1 MPDPVAYSSTEVG
14 EFMFQSLGR
23 VKGRSFEPHLVFL
36 SILASFGG
44 LGILTWYLVNLSDVS
59 AEQRAIYFALF
70 MLLFYCA
77 IVYQV
82 NRLGA
87 AIRRPRHVP
96 GRQQQSIDPALLVG
110 SAPSVTMLIPSYREE
125 QRVLRMTLLSAVL
138 ARYGMR
144 RAVVLLDDPPGSAS
158 LAESRAV
165 IEEVR
170 ELVAAPMVE
179 LRRSAAEFFAARA
192 EGRAEVAT
200 ERARLETAY
209 RDAAQWLDRLA
220 DRLAAQI
227 EPAFR
232 HVDGFFVRNV
242 VEALAAQYRSEAAA
256 VATRAGNLE
265 TLAAGFEAIS
275 VLFCTEIEWFERKR
289 YANLS
294 HAPNKAM
301 NLNAY
306 LSLLGGGYVAEQRG
320 ATLVLRNSGEDEG
333 DGVIHVPA
341 SKYVL
346 TLDADSVILP
356 EYVATLAAI
365 AEREP
370 DAGVI
375 QTPYHSFPDSP
386 SAVERI
392 AGATTDIQYLVHQ
405 GSSQFDAAYWVGA
418 NALLRLSAL
427 DRIKRESDED
437 GRIVDVFVQD
447 KTLIEDT
454 GSTVDLMEI
463 GFKVRNHFAPLA
475 YSSTPADFGSLAIQ
489 RQRWSNGGLIIFP
502 QLLAQYA
509 ASPGRLRRSVEL
521 FLRSH
526 YLLSPLV
533 GNIAIL
539 LLMLV
544 SLADARYL
552 VLTPLAMLPYFVLY
566 GLDLKSKGYKLRDLF
581 AVNALNL
588 ILLPVGLAG
597 VIASIG
603 QMLTGKKGAF
613 WRTPKVAGRTRV
625 AYPYIV
631 ANVAL
636 FALMGFYT
644 VQGAVDGEWMATL
657 LPAGSLALYAFG
669 LTVFIGWGNMLDD
682 LGSALTEAARPAI
695 QVVQAPVRAL
705 GRLVAHPV
713 TRLTGVLAALVVG
726 IVPSTFGTA
735 GGSQQNQ
742 VPIAE
747 LRLDSLAAQ
756 PNHLITLLGNKP

>member
-1 MPDPVAYSSTEVG
+1 ML
-14 EFMFQSLGR
+14 QSRGA
-23 VKGRSFEPHLVFL
+23 VKGRSLEPYMVSI
-36 SILASFGG
+36 SILASFGA
-44 LGILTWYLVNLSDVS
+44 LGILIWYIVNLSEVA
-59 AEQRAIYFALF
+59 AEQRAVYFALF
-70 MLLFYCA
+70 LLLFYCA

-87 AIRRPRHVP
+87 AIRRPRELP
-96 GRQQQSIDPALLVG
+96 GREPQPIDPAFLAG
-110 SAPSVTMLIPSYREE
+110 SAPSVTILIPSFREE

-144 RAVVLLDDPPGSAS
+144 RAVVLLDDPPGSPS
-158 LAESRAV
+158 LAESHAV
-165 IEEVR
+165 IKEVR
-170 ELVAAPMVE
+170 ELVAAPMAE

-242 VEALAAQYRSEAAA
+242 VEALAAQYRREAAA
-256 VATRAGNLE
+256 VATEARDLDA
-265 TLAAGFEAIS
+265 LAAGFEAIS

-306 LSLLGGGYVAEQRG
+306 LSLLGGGYVADQRG
-320 ATLVLRNSGEDEG
+320 ATLVLRNATEGET
-333 DGVIHVPA
+333 DGVVEVPA

-356 EYVATLAAI
+356 EYIATLAEI

-386 SAVERI
+386 SVVERI

-405 GSSQFDAAYWVGA
+405 GSSLFDAAYWVGA

-427 DRIKRESDED
+427 DRIKRESEED

-463 GFKVRNHFAPLA
+463 GYRVRNHFAPLA

-509 ASPGRLRRSVEL
+509 ASRGRLKRSVEL

-533 GNIAIL
+533 GNLAIL

-544 SLADARYL
+544 SLGDARHL
-552 VLTPLAMLPYFVLY
+552 VLTPLAMAPYFVLY
-566 GLDLKSKGYKLRDLF
+566 GLDLKSKGYRLRDLF

-597 VIASIG
+597 VLASIS
-603 QMLTGKKGAF
+603 QMLTGRKGTF

-625 AYPYIV
+625 AFPYV
-631 ANVAL
+631 LANVAL

-644 VQGAVDGEWMATL
+644 VQGAVDGEWIASL
-657 LPAGSLALYAFG
+657 LPAGSMALYAYG
-669 LTVFIGWGNMLDD
+669 LTVFMGWGNMLDD
-682 LGSALTEAARPAI
+682 LGAWLGELTMPAVGAI
-695 QVVQAPVRAL
+695 RAPVRAV
-705 GRLVAHPV
+705 GRLVAHPM
-713 TRLTGVLAALVVG
+713 TRVSGVLAALVIG

-735 GGSQQNQ
+735 GGSQPSR

-756 PNHLITLLGNKP
+756 PREPIAPNGDTP

>member
-1 MPDPVAYSSTEVG
+1 MI
-14 EFMFQSLGR
+14 QSRGP
-23 VKGRSFEPHLVFL
+23 VKGRSLEPHLVWVSL
-36 SILASFGG
+36 LASIGA
-44 LGILTWYLVNLSDVS
+44 LGILIWYIVNLSEVS
-59 AEQRAIYFALF
+59 VEQRAVYFALF
-70 MLLFYCA
+70 ILLFYCA

-87 AIRRPRHVP
+87 AIRRPRDLP
-96 GRQQQSIDPALLVG
+96 GQQQQIAPAFLAG
-110 SAPSVTMLIPSYREE
+110 DAPSVTILIPSYREE

-138 ARYGMR
+138 ARYGTR
-144 RAVVLLDDPPGSAS
+144 RAVVLLDDPPGSPS
-158 LAESRAV
+158 LAESQAV
-165 IEEVR
+165 VEEVR
-170 ELVAAPMVE
+170 DLVAEPMAD
-179 LRRSAAEFFAARA
+179 LRRSAAEFFVAHS
-192 EGRAEVAT
+192 EGRAELAA

-209 RDAAQWLDRLA
+209 RDAAEWLDRLA
-220 DRLAAQI
+220 DRLSAQI

-242 VEALAAQYRSEAAA
+242 VEALAAQYRREAAA
-256 VATRAGNLE
+256 VATQASDLDA
-265 TLAAGFEAIS
+265 LAIGFEAIS
-275 VLFCTEIEWFERKR
+275 VLFCTEIECFERKR

-306 LSLLGGGYVAEQRG
+306 LSLLGGSYVADQRG
-320 ATLVLRNSGEDEG
+320 AALVLRNAGEGESEG
-333 DGVIHVPA
+333 VLDVPA

-356 EYVATLAAI
+356 EYIATLAAI

-386 SAVERI
+386 SVVERI

-405 GSSQFDAAYWVGA
+405 GSSHFDAAYWVGA

-463 GFKVRNHFAPLA
+463 GYRVRNHFAPLA

-509 ASPGRLRRSVEL
+509 ANPGRLRRSVEL

-526 YLLSPLV
+526 YLLSPLA
-533 GNIAIL
+533 GNLAIL

-544 SLADARYL
+544 TLADARYL
-552 VLTPLAMLPYFVLY
+552 VLTPLAMLPYFILY

-603 QMLTGKKGAF
+603 QMLTGRKGAF

-625 AYPYIV
+625 AFPYIV

-644 VQGAVDGEWMATL
+644 VQGVADGEWVATL
-657 LPAGSLALYAFG
+657 LPAGSLALYAYG

-682 LGSALTEAARPAI
+682 LGSWLGEATAPAVH
-695 QVVQAPVRAL
+695 VVRAPVRAL

-713 TRLTGVLAALVVG
+713 TRLTGVLAALLVG

-735 GGSQQNQ
+735 GGSQPNQ
-742 VPIAE
+742 VAIAE

-756 PNHLITLLGNKP
+756 PNHLVTLMEGKR